1 MPQAAMVIG
10 AVAGVAGTVIQYT
23 QGRKIA
29 KAQQQQQ
36 EAATRKERLQ
46 AIRATM
52 IQGAQ
57 AQAGAVGA
65 GVADSS
71 GAIGGIGALR
81 SQLGTEMGFSSQMS
95 ELSHRISGAQQMAA
109 FGGAMSDLGWTAY
122 SWGDSR
128 RTSGA
133 SVPAPAGY
141 QPPNSSGSR
150 MNLGTSIYGSTAYQ
164 A

>member
-10 AVAGVAGTVIQYT
+10 AVAGVAGTAIQYT

-29 KAQQQQQ
+29 RAQQQQQ

-52 IQGAQ
+52 IQSAQ

-71 GAIGGIGALR
+71 GAIGGIGSLR

-95 ELSHRISGAQQMAA
+95 ELSHRISGAQQMAS
-109 FGGAMSDLGWTAY
+109 FGGALSDLGWTAF

-128 RTSGA
+128 KTSGA
-133 SVPAPAGY
+133 AVPSPAGY
-141 QPPNSSGSR
+141 QPPNSSGPR
-150 MNLGTSIYGSTAYQ
+150 MNLGTSLYGQTAYS
-164 A
+164 